1 MSNSFE
7 TPGSSLHEISQAR
20 ILEWVAIPFSRGSSP
35 PRDQTHVSCLAGRVF
50 TTELPGKA
58 MPSGCVGRKVAA
70 QLLKLS
76 LVVAWKSILVGGACE
91 KPGGKAY
98 RDGSMG

>member
-1 MSNSFE
+1 MDCSL
-7 TPGSSLHEISQAR
+7 PGSSVHGISQAR
-20 ILEWVAIPFSRGSSP
+20 ILEWVAISFSRGSSP
-35 PRDQTHVSCLAGRVF
+35 PRDQIHVSCLAGRVF
-50 TTELPGKA
+50 TMEPPGKP
-58 MPSGCVGRKVAA
+58 MPSVLVGHKVAA

-76 LVVAWKSILVGGACE
+76 LVVAWKSVLVGGACE

>member
-1 MSNSFE
+1 MLKDQNWHRDRMDSFTGSLAAEDAAPPQGYVRHNS
-7 TPGSSLHEISQAR
+7 P
-20 ILEWVAIPFSRGSSP
+20 WY
-35 PRDQTHVSCLAGRVF
+35 
-50 TTELPGKA
+50 K
-58 MPSGCVGRKVAA
+58 MAA

-76 LVVAWKSILVGGACE
+76 LVVAWKSVLVGGACE